1 MWDLS
6 SWPGIEPV
14 PSVVEA
20 QSLNYWTT
28 REVRSSGYLVLLYID
43 PVVIWFYFSSQWYE
57 KTGSVVIPIIMSS
70 APGNTVEN
78 GQNCDPIQ
86 AAPSPHSPP
95 SHRWSVIND
104 SQAAAGGLTHGGDVG
119 QLILSLLG
127 VEQVCL
133 ALLYSGSPQSSNNGN
148 MAREKDVTLFA
159 TMTTLTAPVPGCQA
173 LY

>member
-1 MWDLS
+1 
-6 SWPGIEPV
+6 
-14 PSVVEA
+14 
-20 QSLNYWTT
+20 
-28 REVRSSGYLVLLYID
+28 
-43 PVVIWFYFSSQWYE
+43 
-57 KTGSVVIPIIMSS
+57 MSS

-95 SHRWSVIND
+95 SHRRSVIND
-104 SQAAAGGLTHGGDVG
+104 GQAAAGGLTHGGDVG

-159 TMTTLTAPVPGCQA
+159 ITTTLTACVPGCQA